1 MKINKSFSIEDTSFK
16 KFEKICESKSINKS
30 LFIQKAIDKFI
41 AENYEIDIS
50 ASYKL
55 KNTNDTNYV
64 RIINKSYHTET
75 EKFFI
80 NLDNDDK
87 INIDTFDKMY
97 EKVDFEQIKIDN
109 DVRDVLNE
117 IVYGTTKIDD
127 DVEQVD
133 PSFLNNSCISV
144 EKVKNFVDNINTNK
158 INEQNDNDILTIND
172 SLKEYVEKGPF
183 EN

>member
-1 MKINKSFSIEDTSFK
+1 
-16 KFEKICESKSINKS
+16 
-30 LFIQKAIDKFI
+30 
-41 AENYEIDIS
+41 
-50 ASYKL
+50 
-55 KNTNDTNYV
+55 
-64 RIINKSYHTET
+64 
-75 EKFFI
+75 
-80 NLDNDDK
+80 
-87 INIDTFDKMY
+87 MY